1 VIALHTGRGAL
12 GHEAMARLSRALVI
26 GGIDALTPSERRVA
40 DLAAEGLSNRA
51 IAETLFVTVKT
62 VAVHLGRAYGKL
74 DIRGR
79 PQFAAA
85 LDR

>member
-62 VAVHLGRAYGKL
+62 VEMHPRPRLRQARHQ
-74 DIRGR
+74 GR
-79 PQFAAA
+79 PQLAAA